1 MKCVVLTTRPLV
13 MCILQRRLAKN
24 DENTSI
30 PEGPINSLF
39 QACTYSAFNILKTL
53 KTLGD
58 RNLLGKLRMNP

>member
-1 MKCVVLTTRPLV
+1 